1 MTTYRSSD
9 GLMSSSDPQ
18 AVALWESIC
27 AEHASAQSRASAVLR
42 AKGVK
47 MEHPDDGWV
56 NRDRNTVAP
65 CYPRFDDG
73 VSEGDLIA
81 LGWPSSGYRL
91 VRCTT
96 VERSGILV
104 PLVTYSFEETGDR
117 VDLVETPNR
126 ALPRWRR
133 MIGRRRG

>member
-1 MTTYRSSD
+1 MTMYRSRD
-9 GLMSSSDPQ
+9 GLASSSDRQ
-18 AVALWESIC
+18 VVELWESIC
-27 AEHASAQSRASAVLR
+27 TEQASAQDRASALLR

-56 NRDRNTVAP
+56 NRERNTIAP

-91 VRCTT
+91 VRCTR

-104 PLVTYSFEETGDR
+104 PFVTYAFEETGTR
-117 VDLVETPNR
+117 VDPVDKPNR
-126 ALPRWRR
+126 ALPWWRR
-133 MIGRRRG
+133 AFSRR